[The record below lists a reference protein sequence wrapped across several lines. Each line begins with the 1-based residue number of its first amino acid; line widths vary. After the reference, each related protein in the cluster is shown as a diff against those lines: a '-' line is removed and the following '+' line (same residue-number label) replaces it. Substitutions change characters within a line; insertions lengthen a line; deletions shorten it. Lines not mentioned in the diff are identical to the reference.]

1 MKKVQI
7 IQNPSSGR
15 QQNERKLEKIANIL
29 LNEGF
34 LVAKFNTAG
43 KDDAKRETIRAVE
56 EGFDVIIASGGDG
69 TINEVAQGMRA
80 TGKKVP
86 VAILP
91 TGTTNDFA
99 TYLKLPD
106 TPKEFCE
113 MILRG
118 KTVDADLGLYN
129 DRVFVNVAAAGL
141 FSSVA
146 HEVEKEKKMILGK
159 LAYILEG
166 MKEFTLSRSDVHRL
180 NFYADGEEHT
190 EEAMLFIISNSSSVG
205 GFRYVSP
212 KAEIMD
218 GLLDI
223 VIIKE
228 AEIHE
233 MAEIFFA
240 LFQGGHV
247 SHPKVLYFK
256 SDHIVISS
264 DKPMVVDID
273 GEYGGTLPAEFSVV
287 PGAFRVLI

>member
-1 MKKVQI
+1 MKKVKI

-29 LNEGF
+29 LNVGY
-34 LVAKFNTAG
+34 LVGKFHTEG
-43 KDDAKRETIRAVE
+43 KDDARQETIRSVE
-56 EGFDVIIASGGDG
+56 EGYDLIIVSGGDG
-69 TINEVAQGMRA
+69 TVNEVAQGMLDS
-80 TGKKVP
+80 GKKIP

-91 TGTTNDFA
+91 AGTTNDFA
-99 TYLKLPD
+99 SYLKLPD
-106 TPKEFCE
+106 DPEGFCE

-118 KTVDADLGLYN
+118 KTIDADLGLFN

-159 LAYILEG
+159 LAYLLEG
-166 MKEFTLSRSDVHRL
+166 MKEFTLNRSDVHRL
-180 NFYADGEEHT
+180 KFRSDGEEHT

-205 GFRYVSP
+205 GFKYVSP
-212 KAEIMD
+212 EAEVVD

-223 VIIKE
+223 LIIKDC
-228 AEIHE
+228 EIHE

-240 LFQGGHV
+240 LFQGEHV

-256 SDHIVISS
+256 SDHISISS
-264 DKPMVVDID
+264 DREMVVDID
-273 GEYGGTLPAEFSVV
+273 GEYGGKLPAEFSIA
-287 PGAFRVLI
+287 PGTFRVFI